1 MRYAEYAKHKY
12 AGILHHTGTLLIGVG
27 VYLLL
32 PLVVSLLHPQDSL
45 YIMSFIY
52 SSLASVILGVF
63 FRVIGRGAGEI
74 PLDLAEGGVIV
85 FITWT
90 TAMVLSAFPFYLS
103 GFLSFR
109 NSFFESVSG
118 WTTTGLS
125 VMNVSR
131 TPMIFLMWRSLMQFA
146 GGAGLA
152 IVMLSAILGPHGRG
166 LYQAEGRTEQLLP
179 NVKRSARMVV
189 MIYSG
194 YTAAGAILYLA
205 AGMTPFDSIN
215 HALSALSTGGFSTR
229 AASIGYYNSVFIE
242 TVTMVLMVLGS
253 TNFATHYVLLRGKFR
268 SVARNGELRVTVV
281 MLAIFVP
288 IVLACV
294 VSLLY
299 PFTKAVRISL
309 FETISA
315 LTTTGYSTA
324 SYNDWPDL
332 AVACLVVLML
342 VGGGIC
348 STAGGIKQY
357 RIYILVKSVV
367 WEIKSHLLPRT
378 AVRENYIWRG
388 ENKFYVSH
396 VHVKEIGIFFFI
408 YVSTYITG
416 VLIFLAYGYPLRGS
430 LFEFAS
436 ALGTVGLST
445 GLTGASMPSG
455 ILWTE
460 IAGMFLGRLEFFV
473 IIYSMVKIVRDITAR
488 K

>member
-1 MRYAEYAKHKY
+1 MRYAEYAKYKY
-12 AGILHHTGTLLIGVG
+12 VGILHHTGTLLLGVG
-27 VYLLL
+27 LYLLL
-32 PLVVSLLHPQDSL
+32 PLVVLLSHPQDSV
-45 YIMSFIY
+45 YIMSFLY
-52 SSLASVILGVF
+52 SSLISIAAGTS
-63 FRVIGRGAGEI
+63 FRLIGRGAREAS
-74 PLDLAEGGVIV
+74 LDLAEGGVIV

-90 TAMVLSAFPFYLS
+90 AAMALSALPFHLS
-103 GFLSFR
+103 GLLSFR
-109 NSFFESVSG
+109 NSLFESVSG

-125 VMNVSR
+125 VVDVSR
-131 TPMIFLMWRSLMQFA
+131 TPAIFLMWRSLMQFA

-179 NVKRSARMVV
+179 NVKRSAKTVM

-194 YTAAGAILYLA
+194 YTAAGAVLYMT

-229 AASIGYYNSVFIE
+229 VASIGYYDSVFIQA
-242 TVTMVLMVLGS
+242 VTMVLMLLGS

-268 SVARNGELRVTVV
+268 AVTRNGELRTTVV
-281 MLAIFVP
+281 LLAIFVP

-294 VSLLY
+294 VSPLH
-299 PFTKAVRISL
+299 PFTKAVGISL

-315 LTTTGYSTA
+315 LSTTGYSTV
-324 SYNDWPDL
+324 SYNDWPGL

-378 AVRENYIWRG
+378 AVRENYIWKG
-388 ENKFYVSH
+388 ESKFYVSH
-396 VHVKEIGIFFFI
+396 EHIKEIGIFFFI
-408 YVSTYITG
+408 YMSTYIMG
-416 VLIFLAYGYPLRGS
+416 VLIFLAHGYPFRES

-436 ALGTVGLST
+436 ALGTVGLSS
-445 GLTGASMPSG
+445 GLTEAGMPSG
-455 ILWTE
+455 VLWTE

-473 IIYSMVKIVRDITAR
+473 IIYSLVKIIRDITVR

>member
-1 MRYAEYAKHKY
+1 M
-12 AGILHHTGTLLIGVG
+12 
-27 VYLLL
+27 
-32 PLVVSLLHPQDSL
+32 
-45 YIMSFIY
+45 
-52 SSLASVILGVF
+52 
-63 FRVIGRGAGEI
+63 
-74 PLDLAEGGVIV
+74 DLAEGGVIV

-90 TAMVLSAFPFYLS
+90 AAMALSALPFHLS
-103 GFLSFR
+103 GLLSFR
-109 NSFFESVSG
+109 NSLFESVSG

-125 VMNVSR
+125 VVDVSR
-131 TPMIFLMWRSLMQFA
+131 TPAIFLMWRSLMQFA

-179 NVKRSARMVV
+179 NVKRSAKTVM

-194 YTAAGAILYLA
+194 YTAAGAVLYMT

-229 AASIGYYNSVFIE
+229 VASIGYYDSVFIQA
-242 TVTMVLMVLGS
+242 VTMVLMLLGS

-268 SVARNGELRVTVV
+268 AVTRNGELRTTVV
-281 MLAIFVP
+281 LLAIFVP

-294 VSLLY
+294 VSPLH
-299 PFTKAVRISL
+299 PFTKAVGISL

-315 LTTTGYSTA
+315 LSTTGYSTV
-324 SYNDWPDL
+324 SYNDWPGL

-378 AVRENYIWRG
+378 AVRENYIWKG
-388 ENKFYVSH
+388 ESKFYVSH
-396 VHVKEIGIFFFI
+396 EHIKEIGIFFFI
-408 YVSTYITG
+408 YMSTYIMG
-416 VLIFLAYGYPLRGS
+416 VLIFLAHGYPFRES

-436 ALGTVGLST
+436 ALGTVGLSS
-445 GLTGASMPSG
+445 GLTEAGMPSG
-455 ILWTE
+455 VLWTE

-473 IIYSMVKIVRDITAR
+473 IIYSLVKIIRDITVR